1 MPSLIPKD
9 RDYARRTIVQH
20 LSGTFTDDEDAGGDL
35 YRDGLVHAFLLN
47 FGTDGHGETYD
58 GTGERMRD
66 EAKALADKRRTA
78 VPA

>member
-1 MPSLIPKD
+1 MPNLIPKD
-9 RDYARRTIVQH
+9 RDYARRTIVEH
-20 LSGTFTDDEDAGGDL
+20 LSGTFADDEDAGSDL

-66 EAKALADKRRTA
+66 EAEALAERRRIA
-78 VPA
+78 VLA